1 MAMPHWG
8 MKYPPAKTIDTY
20 LKKADDDKDP
30 RELMAVL
37 KQMRVNNARLQGH
50 ISVRKTA
57 VAAYEWE
64 VKPRDG
70 TSTESYLRAVNRTKN
85 AIKKILS
92 SHHQIPL
99 YGSAAWSLSWEGP
112 GLRTPIVA
120 KMWTPQELR
129 TDGLTVSLLKKEEP
143 TNFLID
149 TYMPEDFQNVSVL
162 CESTGD
168 AEEAHGAMRTIFPA
182 ELRRHEQIVEWKNTN
197 KKYKGLL
204 QGTYDDAA
212 TNEEIEIAKAGAR
225 DAVNNN
231 LVVTPASIAFKHNQ
245 MVSAGA
251 SESFVKMIAECT
263 SEISIGIL
271 GQANTSELPSGGGS
285 RAALQVLSQISA
297 DYHWSDINRL
307 TEVINRLLLIDY
319 RVNVDRGAIECPW
332 RFELYLPDTLDLEQ
346 RVDAATRLYQSG
358 IPVRAAE
365 LYKLLNMTPPE
376 GTPEIL
382 SIAAGGV

>member
-1 MAMPHWG
+1 
-8 MKYPPAKTIDTY
+8 MKYPSPTTIDTY

-30 RELMAVL
+30 RDLMAVL
-37 KQMRVNNARLQGH
+37 KHMRTINARLQGH

-57 VAAYEWE
+57 VAAYEWQ
-64 VKPRDG
+64 VIPRDG
-70 TSTESYLRAVNRTKN
+70 TSTDSYTKAVLRTKN

-99 YGSAAWSLSWEGP
+99 YGCAAWSLSWEGTQERFP
-112 GLRTPIVA
+112 LVV
-120 KMWTPQELR
+120 KMWEAQELR
-129 TDGLTVSLLKKEEP
+129 TDGLTVSLLKKNEA
-143 TNFLID
+143 TNFLIG
-149 TYMPEDFQNVSVL
+149 TYIPEDFQNVSLL

-182 ELRRHEQIVEWKNTN
+182 ELRRHASLVEWRNTN
-197 KKYKGLL
+197 TKYKGLL

-225 DAVNNN
+225 DAAMNN

-251 SESFVKMIAECT
+251 SDSFAKMIEECT

-271 GQANTSELPSGGGS
+271 GQANTSELPSSGGS

-297 DYHWSDINRL
+297 DYHWSDINRV

-319 RVNVDRGAIECPW
+319 RINVDRGATECPW
-332 RFELYLPDTLDLEQ
+332 KFELYLPDTLDLEQ

-358 IPVRAAE
+358 IPVRTAE
-365 LYKLLNMTPPE
+365 LYKLLGMTPPDDA
-376 GTPEIL
+376 PEIL